1 MWIALSILLS
11 VLCITSYGIQ
21 NQQRDEIEQLKRE
34 NRLLND
40 AIWHKK

>member
-11 VLCITSYGIQ
+11 LLCLTSYGVQ
-21 NQQRDEIEQLKRE
+21 KQQRDEIEQLKRE